1 MLWTSFASLLLIFTQ
16 TLAEHRRKVIGCEG
30 KNVNLF
36 CEDEKVIQVVR
47 ANFGRIS
54 SRICAAGSRA
64 DLFDVPMS
72 SWSTRCIQPTSLRAV
87 SSACRGQRSHCSVEV
102 SSAVFGDPCPGTPKY
117 LEVVYSCQRRNV
129 VTESPELPPWLLSLE
144 AISDKIMKKTT
155 TTTTSTTAE
164 PATTTISSTIS
175 DMNEVEEIEVIESE
189 RVEKEPKKEIMV
201 RQPSNK
207 FMRYLEM
214 MKQRNEENR
223 ISLMLNNPRQADTPE
238 AVQQDEENIVAA
250 VAISVVATLIL
261 FAAIL
266 ISFCWRS
273 SRSKSSLPEMD
284 AESTTS
290 STTYLSPTQARTPA
304 LPQTVI
310 LGEDGKLYQQIFI
323 RPSVTNQK
331 TQFLTNQLLPVPGSH
346 MITGDKLQTHE
357 YAEIS
362 SGSCYNQYLSPS
374 HQV

>member
-1 MLWTSFASLLLIFTQ
+1 
-16 TLAEHRRKVIGCEG
+16 
-30 KNVNLF
+30 
-36 CEDEKVIQVVR
+36 
-47 ANFGRIS
+47 
-54 SRICAAGSRA
+54 
-64 DLFDVPMS
+64 MS

-102 SSAVFGDPCPGTPKY
+102 SSAVFGDPCPGTLKY
-117 LEVVYSCQRRNV
+117 LEVVYTCQRRNV

-155 TTTTSTTAE
+155 TTTTSTTAA
-164 PATTTISSTIS
+164 PTSTTITSTTS
-175 DMNEVEEIEVIESE
+175 EVEEVVEIEVIETE
-189 RVEKEPKKEIMV
+189 HINDEPKKDIMV

-223 ISLMLNNPRQADTPE
+223 ISLMLNNPREPEAPE
-238 AVQQDEENIVAA
+238 AVEREEENIVAA

-261 FAAIL
+261 FAAIM
-266 ISFCWRS
+266 ITFCCRS
-273 SRSKSSLPEMD
+273 SRSKASLPEMD

-290 STTYLSPTQARTPA
+290 STTYLSPTQARA
-304 LPQTVI
+304 HSLPQTVI

-331 TQFLTNQLLPVPGSH
+331 TQFLANQRLPGSH

-362 SGSCYNQYLSPS
+362 SCYNQYLSAS
-374 HQV
+374 HKV

>member
-1 MLWTSFASLLLIFTQ
+1 MKLYVLL
-16 TLAEHRRKVIGCEG
+16 TLVSVGSALRNRKTVHGCEG
-30 KNVNLF
+30 SALELS
-36 CEDEKVIQVVR
+36 CEHGKAINIIR

-54 SRICAAGSRA
+54 SNICASRN
-64 DLFDVPMS
+64 LEMS

-117 LEVVYSCQRRNV
+117 LEVVYTCQRRSV

-155 TTTTSTTAE
+155 TTTTTSTTAE
-164 PATTTISSTIS
+164 PTTTTTTSTIS
-175 DMNEVEEIEVIESE
+175 DMEEVQDIEVVESE
-189 RVEKEPKKEIMV
+189 SVKKEPKKEVMI

-223 ISLMLNNPRQADTPE
+223 VSLMLNNPRQADTPA
-238 AVQQDEENIVAA
+238 AVQQEEENIVAA
-250 VAISVVATLIL
+250 VAISVIATLIL

-266 ISFCWRS
+266 IAFCWRS
-273 SRSKSSLPEMD
+273 SRSKSSLSEMD

-290 STTYLSPTQARTPA
+290 STTYLSPTQARTPT

-331 TQFLTNQLLPVPGSH
+331 TQFLTNQLLPAPGSH
-346 MITGDKLQTHE
+346 IITGDKLQTHE

-374 HQV
+374 HKV

>member
-1 MLWTSFASLLLIFTQ
+1 
-16 TLAEHRRKVIGCEG
+16 
-30 KNVNLF
+30 
-36 CEDEKVIQVVR
+36 
-47 ANFGRIS
+47 
-54 SRICAAGSRA
+54 
-64 DLFDVPMS
+64 MS

-87 SSACRGQRSHCSVEV
+87 TSACRGQRSHCSVEV

-117 LEVVYSCQRRNV
+117 LEVVYTCQRRHV

-155 TTTTSTTAE
+155 TTTTSTTAA
-164 PATTTISSTIS
+164 PTTTTTTSTVS
-175 DMNEVEEIEVIESE
+175 DLEEVEEIVVAEPEIVT
-189 RVEKEPKKEIMV
+189 KEPKKDIMI

-223 ISLMLNNPRQADTPE
+223 ISLMLNNPREPDTPE
-238 AVQQDEENIVAA
+238 AVEQEEENIVAA
-250 VAISVVATLIL
+250 VVISVIATLIL

-266 ISFCWRS
+266 IAFCWRS
-273 SRSKSSLPEMD
+273 SRAKSSLPEMD

-290 STTYLSPTQARTPA
+290 STTYLSPTQARSPS

-323 RPSVTNQK
+323 RPPVTNKK
-331 TQFLTNQLLPVPGSH
+331 TQFLTNQLVPASGSH
-346 MITGDKLQTHE
+346 IITGDRLQTHE

-362 SGSCYNQYLSPS
+362 SSCYNQYLSAS
-374 HQV
+374 HKV

>member
-1 MLWTSFASLLLIFTQ
+1 
-16 TLAEHRRKVIGCEG
+16 
-30 KNVNLF
+30 
-36 CEDEKVIQVVR
+36 
-47 ANFGRIS
+47 
-54 SRICAAGSRA
+54 
-64 DLFDVPMS
+64 MS

-87 SSACRGQRSHCSVEV
+87 TSACRGQRSHCSVEV

-117 LEVVYSCQRRNV
+117 LEVVYTCQRRHV

-155 TTTTSTTAE
+155 TTTTSTTTA
-164 PATTTISSTIS
+164 PTTTTTTSTVS
-175 DMNEVEEIEVIESE
+175 DVEEVEEIVV
-189 RVEKEPKKEIMV
+189 VEPEIVTKEPKKNVMI

-223 ISLMLNNPRQADTPE
+223 ISLMLNNPREPDTPE
-238 AVQQDEENIVAA
+238 AVEQEEENIVAA
-250 VAISVVATLIL
+250 VAISVIATLIL
-261 FAAIL
+261 FVAIL
-266 ISFCWRS
+266 IAFCWRS
-273 SRSKSSLPEMD
+273 SRSKSSLPEID

-290 STTYLSPTQARTPA
+290 STTYLSPTQARSPS

-323 RPSVTNQK
+323 RPPVTNQK
-331 TQFLTNQLLPVPGSH
+331 TQFLTNQQLPAPGSH
-346 MITGDKLQTHE
+346 IITGDRLQTHE

-362 SGSCYNQYLSPS
+362 SSCYNQYLSAS
-374 HQV
+374 HKV

>member
-1 MLWTSFASLLLIFTQ
+1 MLWPSIASVLIFSSQ

-30 KNVNLF
+30 RNVNLF
-36 CEDEKVIQVVR
+36 CEDDKVIRVVR
-47 ANFGRIS
+47 ANYGRIS
-54 SRICAAGSRA
+54 SSICANTGAGE
-64 DLFDVPMS
+64 FDVSS

-87 SSACRGQRSHCSVEV
+87 TSACRGRRSHCSVEV

-117 LEVVYSCQRRNV
+117 LEVVYTCQRRNI

-155 TTTTSTTAE
+155 TTTSTTVPTTTAISTSTM
-164 PATTTISSTIS
+164 S
-175 DMNEVEEIEVIESE
+175 DEGLLDEIVVIEDIK
-189 RVEKEPKKEIMV
+189 KEPKKDIMI

-223 ISLMLNNPRQADTPE
+223 ISLMLNNPRAPE
-238 AVQQDEENIVAA
+238 TSEMEVVEQEEENLVAA

-261 FAAIL
+261 FAAIIL
-266 ISFCWRS
+266 AFCCRS
-273 SRSKSSLPEMD
+273 SRSKSSPPELD

-290 STTYLSPTQARTPA
+290 STTYLSPAQTRAPG

-310 LGEDGKLYQQIFI
+310 LGQDGKLYQQIFI
-323 RPSVTNQK
+323 RPSVTNEK
-331 TQFLTNQLLPVPGSH
+331 AQFLTNQQLVPGPGCKPS
-346 MITGDKLQTHE
+346 IHE
-357 YAEIS
+357 YADINP
-362 SGSCYNQYLSPS
+362 GSYYNQYLSPS
-374 HQV
+374 HKV